1 METSVDIQLD
11 YLPRLPQNLQMGI
24 GCIGSGFIM
33 ADCHL
38 VAYRK
43 TGFNPVAI
51 TSRSRANSTAVAER
65 HGIQKVY
72 DNYKDLLKDPAISII
87 DIAVPP
93 NVQIDIVREAVKHAD
108 HIKGILVQ
116 KPIAVS
122 YKEAQEIVK
131 LCADAGI
138 KLGVNQNMRY
148 DQSMRACKSLLKERL
163 LGRPVF
169 ASIDMRAIPH

>member
-1 METSVDIQLD
+1 METPVDIQLD
-11 YLPRLPQNLQMGI
+11 YLPRLPQNLAMGI

-43 TGFNPVAI
+43 VGFNPVAI
-51 TSRSRANSTAVAER
+51 TSRNRSNSKAVADR

-72 DNYKDLLKDPAISII
+72 DSYKDLLKDPSISII

-93 NVQIDIVREAVKHAD
+93 DVQIEIVREVVKHAD

-116 KPIAVS
+116 KPIAVN
-122 YKEAQEIVK
+122 YEKAREIVK
-131 LCADAGI
+131 LCADA
-138 KLGVNQNMRY
+138 
-148 DQSMRACKSLLKERL
+148 
-163 LGRPVF
+163 
-169 ASIDMRAIPH
+169 